1 MGNSQRQK
9 LQKLVVDREASEDIE
24 ASQKQIIQYDT
35 DTSLEDFFTN
45 LHMHIVGSKI
55 QNSFW
60 DFKYPLLNHKNEL
73 YQALESYK
81 KSPAM
86 GSMFYSKFVTDN
98 PGIKIKRIGEIHLG
112 ENCYTKGRCAYHDG
126 TYFLNFTVYFEKPRS
141 TS

>member
-1 MGNSQRQK
+1 MGNSQKQK
-9 LQKLVVDREASEDIE
+9 LQKLVVDSEASEDIE
-24 ASQKQIIQYDT
+24 ASQKHIIQYDT
-35 DTSLEDFFTN
+35 DTSLEDFFID
-45 LHMHIVGSKI
+45 LDMHIVGSKI

-60 DFKYPLLNHKNEL
+60 EFTYPILNSQNEL

-81 KSPAM
+81 ND
-86 GSMFYSKFVTDN
+86 GTTFYSKFVIDN

-112 ENCYTKGRCAYHDG
+112 ENCYTKGRGAYHDG